1 MAALG
6 SCRFQGTPAPRESV
20 TIAVRA
26 DVTGFFPNPPIVN
39 EGYTFDVN
47 WHIFE
52 GLVRLDRNLEIQPAL
67 AERWENPDDRTLP
80 LHWHRIV
87 RRLNAT
93 RAELLSERGSGGF
106 S

>member
-1 MAALG
+1 MSPSRPARLGARVALSLGAIAALG
-6 SCRFQGTPAPRESV
+6 SCDSQGTPPPTGSV

-52 GLVRLDRNLEIQPAL
+52 GLVRLDRNLEIRPAPGC
-67 AERWENPDDRTLP
+67 ASPTVD
-80 LHWHRIV
+80 
-87 RRLNAT
+87 
-93 RAELLSERGSGGF
+93 F
-106 S
+106 